1 MKKLYISLFWKFLI
15 AIILTVTLFGLLNIN
30 FVWRKVYNLIDIEIS
45 KRIIYIGKN
54 LANQSLRYILYKDIS
69 SLQSILDETKKSDPI
84 IEYCFITDSEN
95 NVLAHTFTQ
104 GFPKKLLKVNKL
116 RQGDTLSIIKIYA
129 ENYQTKNINDVI
141 IPVLDGKVGY
151 VRLGINDD
159 IAWLNLKSTFITFI
173 VIFLSFTLLGFLG
186 AFIFSYLI
194 AEPIKRIKMTAEK
207 IDIEN
212 LKNIG
217 EISNIKST
225 HDLIFANFSI
235 RDEIDDLS
243 EKFNEMI
250 LRLNT
255 TYQKLI
261 ATQSAMNQSEKLASI
276 GTLVSGI
283 AHEINN
289 PLSGLQSCIRR
300 IGEHPDN
307 IAQNVKYI
315 EIMNETTAKIQNIV
329 KGLLDFS
336 RVSSGKKEYNNIN
349 QIIENTIKLMK
360 FRKSFSVIDIVF
372 RTEKDEQ
379 ILKCNKN
386 EMEQV
391 FFNLI
396 KNSIEAIEEKLKIDD
411 NHKGK
416 IEITLTTSN
425 STVEIDIYD
434 NGIGI
439 KKENITKVF
448 DPFFTTKDVGKG
460 TGLGCSICYNII
472 RDHNG
477 EFIIE
482 SDYLK
487 WTLQKI
493 IFQR

>member
-30 FVWRKVYNLIDIEIS
+30 FVWRKVYNLIDLEIS

-54 LANQSLRYILYKDIS
+54 LANQSLKYILYKDIS
-69 SLQSILDETKKSDPI
+69 SLQSILDETKRSDPI

-104 GFPKKLLKVNKL
+104 GFPKKLLGVNKL
-116 RQGDTLSIIKIYA
+116 KLGDTLSIIKIYA

-159 IAWLNLKSTFITFI
+159 MAWINLKSTFITFI

-217 EISNIKST
+217 EISNIKSS
-225 HDLIFANFSI
+225 HDLIFSKFNI

-283 AHEINN
+283 AHETNN

-315 EIMNETTAKIQNIV
+315 EKIGRAHV
-329 KGLLDFS
+329 
-336 RVSSGKKEYNNIN
+336 
-349 QIIENTIKLMK
+349 
-360 FRKSFSVIDIVF
+360 
-372 RTEKDEQ
+372 
-379 ILKCNKN
+379 
-386 EMEQV
+386 
-391 FFNLI
+391 
-396 KNSIEAIEEKLKIDD
+396 
-411 NHKGK
+411 
-416 IEITLTTSN
+416 
-425 STVEIDIYD
+425 
-434 NGIGI
+434 
-439 KKENITKVF
+439 
-448 DPFFTTKDVGKG
+448 
-460 TGLGCSICYNII
+460 
-472 RDHNG
+472 
-477 EFIIE
+477 
-482 SDYLK
+482 
-487 WTLQKI
+487 
-493 IFQR
+493 